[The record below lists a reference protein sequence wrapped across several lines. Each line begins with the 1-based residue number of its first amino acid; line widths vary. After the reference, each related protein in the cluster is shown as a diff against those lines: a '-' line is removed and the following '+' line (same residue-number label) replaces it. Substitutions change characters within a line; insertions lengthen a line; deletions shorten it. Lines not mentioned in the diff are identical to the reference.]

1 VTYEKGGKRITYAS
15 TAIGAVV
22 LFVAA
27 LAGRHFALAA
37 PLPTTVFETKTQTAA
52 EILQLKDTID
62 AKKDQIDDLQKQIEG
77 YNRKITDTQSK
88 TATLENDI
96 SLIENKIAKTALD
109 IERTQKEM
117 EAVSLE
123 MKSLDL
129 QVQDKT
135 ERIAEQK
142 EIIAEYLRTLERYD
156 NRGALEVLLANDSF
170 SEFFDQVKYL
180 ENVEGDIGKTTEDL
194 VALKAHLEKERTE
207 KEAKKTVLKELQTR
221 LDNTRDTLADAKNAK
236 ETLAD
241 AAKQSEESLR
251 KSLQQLRNEQ
261 ANIDADL
268 SDIQARL
275 KDKLRENDRFANL
288 PDNVILSWPVDPG
301 RGITAYFHDPEY
313 PFRYVFEHPG
323 VDVRAYQG
331 IPVHA
336 AASGFVARA
345 HDGGTGY
352 SYVMIIHPGGISTV
366 YGHLSK
372 ILVVEDQFV
381 ERGAVI
387 GNSGGAPGTHGAGR
401 MTTGPHLHFEV
412 RSNGIPVNPLDYL
425 LK

>member
-1 VTYEKGGKRITYAS
+1 MKHEKKQKTFFFTS
-15 TAIGAVV
+15 TAIGI
-22 LFVAA
+22 AA
-27 LAGRHFALAA
+27 LSILTLLGRHIALAA
-37 PLPTTVFETKTQTAA
+37 PLPTTVSEAKTQTKE
-52 EILQLKDTID
+52 EILKLKDTID
-62 AKKDQIDDLQKQIEG
+62 AKKDQIDNLEKQIEG
-77 YNRKITDTQSK
+77 YNNKITDTQGK
-88 TATLENDI
+88 AATLENDI
-96 SLIENKIAKTALD
+96 SLIENKIAKTGLD
-109 IERTQKEM
+109 IDRTQKEM
-117 EAVSLE
+117 EAVGLE

-129 QVQDKT
+129 QVQDKA
-135 ERIAEQK
+135 ERIVEQK
-142 EIIAEYLRTLERYD
+142 EIISEYLRTLDRYD

-170 SEFFDQVKYL
+170 STFFDQVKYL
-180 ENVEGDIGKTTEDL
+180 ENVEGDVGKTTQEL
-194 VALKAHLEKERTE
+194 ITLKTDLEKERSE
-207 KEAKKTVLKELQTR
+207 KEAKKSVLQDLQVR
-221 LDNTRDTLADAKNAK
+221 LDNTRDSLSDARTAK

-241 AAKQSEESLR
+241 AAKESAESLR

-301 RGITAYFHDPEY
+301 RGITTYFHDPEY

-323 VDVRAYQG
+323 LDIRAYQG
-331 IPVHA
+331 TPIHA
-336 AASGFVARA
+336 ASSGFVARA
-345 HDGGTGY
+345 HDGGMGY

-387 GNSGGAPGTHGAGR
+387 GNSGAMPGTPGAGK